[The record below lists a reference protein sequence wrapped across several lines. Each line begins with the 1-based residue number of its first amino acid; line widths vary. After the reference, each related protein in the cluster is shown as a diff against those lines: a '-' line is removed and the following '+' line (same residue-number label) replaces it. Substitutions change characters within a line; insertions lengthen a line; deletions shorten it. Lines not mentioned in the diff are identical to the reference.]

1 MGKQRDLYHILK
13 GVIFPVVIGALLYYL
28 IAPDVIFVKKI
39 DDILGLKIH
48 IIVPAENVGYRFLR
62 NYLLDMLWAYALVQA
77 LFYILGNNAASLGKA
92 FVIAFSFSTAM
103 EVLQLTTIFKGTFDL
118 GDIMME
124 FLAEMLAVFIIKIQ
138 MQRRKMR

>member
-48 IIVPAENVGYRFLR
+48 ITVPAENVGYRFLR